1 MRADGRQESKRIPF
15 TVAALDALPIPKQ
28 GRYTRYDAD
37 SELALRVDANGRK
50 SFFWFKT
57 GRDGKAIFRSLG
69 AFPATPIQKARL
81 RAANLQA
88 TLDDWRER
96 DYQGEDPFA
105 EEEAKRKVPTFG
117 EAVENYI
124 QKRVRHHAA
133 RPEKAETVVRQI
145 VDIYL
150 ADWKKKSLADIQSK
164 HVRARHADLTENKTV
179 ERTTSS
185 GEKKKPK
192 GGAVTADRVIQLVRR
207 IYKYAIEKD
216 ESWKGGSNPC
226 RGVEY
231 NGYTS
236 RSRYLGDADDGET
249 ARLFAALSE
258 SGNLDLRDFV
268 FLALFTGARRGDVL
282 SMRWKNVLF
291 ENNTLLIPDPKGGE
305 EHSYRV
311 PLVPEAIEVLKARRE
326 RGSASPWVFPS
337 RSETKTGHLVEMKN
351 GFAQL
356 LKHAKIENFHIHDL
370 RRSLA
375 SWQAAQGVSQT
386 IIGKTLGHAPG
397 STATSVYS
405 RLNLDAPRAA
415 MMNAIAA
422 MRAVAE
428 TPKPKRARLSAP
440 KALSTLKLLH

>member
-1 MRADGRQESKRIPF
+1 
-15 TVAALDALPIPKQ
+15 
-28 GRYTRYDAD
+28 
-37 SELALRVDANGRK
+37 
-50 SFFWFKT
+50 
-57 GRDGKAIFRSLG
+57 
-69 AFPATPIQKARL
+69 
-81 RAANLQA
+81 
-88 TLDDWRER
+88 
-96 DYQGEDPFA
+96 
-105 EEEAKRKVPTFG
+105 
-117 EAVENYI
+117 
-124 QKRVRHHAA
+124 
-133 RPEKAETVVRQI
+133 
-145 VDIYL
+145 
-150 ADWKKKSLADIQSK
+150 
-164 HVRARHADLTENKTV
+164 
-179 ERTTSS
+179 
-185 GEKKKPK
+185 
-192 GGAVTADRVIQLVRR
+192 
-207 IYKYAIEKD
+207 
-216 ESWKGGSNPC
+216 
-226 RGVEY
+226 
-231 NGYTS
+231 
-236 RSRYLGDADDGET
+236 
-249 ARLFAALSE
+249 
-258 SGNLDLRDFV
+258 
-268 FLALFTGARRGDVL
+268 
-282 SMRWKNVLF
+282 MRWKNVLF